1 VGRAR
6 DMTLKFG
13 SSYLDFSSNR
23 RIPWY
28 VRTKKITENGVMGNP
43 MKASAE
49 KGKKIWEIM
58 VAHLVTLI
66 EELKNTPL
74 EDLYQKKY

>member
-1 VGRAR
+1 
-6 DMTLKFG
+6 MTLKFG

-43 MKASAE
+43 TKASAE